1 MNEGRCRSNLC
12 DAAIAWIET
21 KKGKPMCV
29 NPGAVTI
36 QSYIPDTER
45 TVVVTPDGK
54 TRSGTRVMDDE
65 IEALLGTTIFTT
77 GFVPH
82 WATCKEPDH
91 FRKKK

>member
-1 MNEGRCRSNLC
+1 
-12 DAAIAWIET
+12 
-21 KKGKPMCV
+21 MCV

-45 TVVVTPDGK
+45 TVVVTTDGR
-54 TRSGTRVMDDE
+54 TRIGTRVMPDE
-65 IEALLGTTIFTT
+65 IDALLGTIELTT